1 MVVTKGATLLALY
14 DVAREFMS
22 ITSAKIDTREERET
36 GKVTEVFSHI
46 FHNPSKASINPSIYN
61 TICWVAWTMGQTN
74 YRPSV

>member
-1 MVVTKGATLLALY
+1 MVVTKGAALLALY

-46 FHNPSKASINPSIYN
+46 FHNPSKASMGGFICTSPS
-61 TICWVAWTMGQTN
+61 WL
-74 YRPSV
+74 SVTSSSSKYS

>member
-1 MVVTKGATLLALY
+1 MY

-61 TICWVAWTMGQTN
+61 TIC
-74 YRPSV
+74 

>member
-1 MVVTKGATLLALY
+1 MVVTKGAALLALY

-46 FHNPSKASINPSIYN
+46 FHNPSKASMAS
-61 TICWVAWTMGQTN
+61 
-74 YRPSV
+74 SD